1 MHALWIKE
9 QNSKCITKCCT
20 RINYSLRSQFTGEHG
35 VKRSN
40 HMRIIQSLKSLVLL
54 PFLAIG
60 VPLALVSRFF
70 ENKVE
75 RTPEEV
81 EGVLK
86 EMAAGTVSDDMWDDF
101 LSIPIRDA
109 RLDKIRERTEVLWAY
124 EEFQAKNEAG
134 YYILNDKGISELH
147 AIISDL
153 HQA

>member
-1 MHALWIKE
+1 
-9 QNSKCITKCCT
+9 
-20 RINYSLRSQFTGEHG
+20 
-35 VKRSN
+35 
-40 HMRIIQSLKSLVLL
+40 MRIIQSLKSLVLL

-75 RTPEEV
+75 RTSEEV